1 MLEYAINA
9 IKVEV
14 KVIKIQLE
22 NEIFVVKSQ
31 AQAKSL
37 SENLWKIS
45 IAESFHLAL
54 VRAQEENIG
63 KRKIDRSRR

>member
-9 IKVEV
+9 IKVEF

-22 NEIFVVKSQ
+22 NEIFVLKSQ

-37 SENLWKIS
+37 
-45 IAESFHLAL
+45 F
-54 VRAQEENIG
+54 
-63 KRKIDRSRR
+63 RKPVEDKHS